1 MAYLIVSIY
10 IDGITEVT
18 LSSQSCCVLYADDVL
33 LYCAI
38 SYREDFLAIQSDIET
53 LEELSDKQLLQLNPE
68 KCKSMILSKKRQVT
82 AESVTLYLGG
92 TSLDPVETFKYL
104 SVLLS
109 NNLSWSNHI
118 SGVCSRAKQI
128 LGLLYRQFY
137 NSSSATLK
145 QLYLSLVRPHLEY
158 ASCLLYTSPSPRDA
172 TLSRM
177 PSSA

>member
-82 AESVTLYLGG
+82 AEGVTLYLGG
-92 TSLDPVETFKYL
+92 TSLDLVETFKYL
-104 SVLLS
+104 GVYCLVIIYRGPITSRVFAAEQNRFLASCTGNSTTTHHLPPS
-109 NNLSWSNHI
+109 NNCI
-118 SGVCSRAKQI
+118 
-128 LGLLYRQFY
+128 
-137 NSSSATLK
+137 
-145 QLYLSLVRPHLEY
+145 
-158 ASCLLYTSPSPRDA
+158 
-172 TLSRM
+172 
-177 PSSA
+177 